1 MPSMLEHADKDTWC
15 DALPDSEGANRFFA
29 AWTTG
34 DKLCPFMPGHKSIR
48 RPCIR
53 LCFNIC
59 RVTPNFLT
67 IDKHI
72 LFAMEQDMC
81 CFMKE
86 GEPQVI
92 IRFMAN
98 A

>member
-1 MPSMLEHADKDTWC
+1 MLEHSDKDTGRNT
-15 DALPDSEGANRFFA
+15 LSGGKLENRPFA
-29 AWTTG
+29 ARANCN
-34 DKLCPFMPGHKSIR
+34 KFCPFMPGHKSIR

-53 LCFNIC
+53 LRFNIR
-59 RVTPNFLT
+59 RVVPNFLT

-72 LFAMEQDMC
+72 LFAMEQDMR

-92 IRFMAN
+92 ARFMAH